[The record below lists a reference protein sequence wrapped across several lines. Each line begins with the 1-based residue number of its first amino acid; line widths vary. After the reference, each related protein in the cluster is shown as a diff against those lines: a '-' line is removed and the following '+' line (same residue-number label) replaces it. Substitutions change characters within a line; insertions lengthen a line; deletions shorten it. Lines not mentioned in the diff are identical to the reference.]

1 MWWRISERISIL
13 NSKIKVN
20 ETDKIKRQEAIT
32 YKIVKQTPSVNDKWY
47 VKYNRDSSTYYIG
60 KEDQKKNTVING
72 NDDEENKKIKMR
84 KRKIKDSIDEI
95 SQELLIKQ
103 TKKKIQQK
111 KLQIVLPETQP
122 KKKQKKNKS
131 KGRN

>member
-1 MWWRISERISIL
+1 
-13 NSKIKVN
+13 
-20 ETDKIKRQEAIT
+20 
-32 YKIVKQTPSVNDKWY
+32 
-47 VKYNRDSSTYYIG
+47 
-60 KEDQKKNTVING
+60 
-72 NDDEENKKIKMR
+72 MR

-131 KGRN
+131 KCRN

>member
-103 TKKKIQQK
+103 TKKKNSAK
-111 KLQIVLPETQP
+111 KIANCSSRNTT
-122 KKKQKKNKS
+122 KKKAKEKQK
-131 KGRN
+131 

>member
-1 MWWRISERISIL
+1 MLNTTEILVHIILER
-13 NSKIKVN
+13 KTK
-20 ETDKIKRQEAIT
+20 K
-32 YKIVKQTPSVNDKWY
+32 
-47 VKYNRDSSTYYIG
+47 KY
-60 KEDQKKNTVING
+60 VING